1 MNKVT
6 IEMTEEEAVEYFRY
20 KKCKGREVEEINE
33 LAGRLQFLSELVYKS
48 LSISEESGTV
58 EIINDNYARGALTKA
73 ERELF

>member
-20 KKCKGREVEEINE
+20 KKCKGRAAEEIDE